1 MRLRILSLIFTFC
14 FASQVFAISPLTTA
28 QQEQAQL
35 YGKSQ
40 AQLKLTEFLRPW
52 CSFEEGAASL
62 SETEE
67 CAYLYTRYLLIAND
81 AREKTLA
88 KQTVKIDVCQEIMD
102 SYADTLS
109 FSVKLYGNYEQFIK
123 GTGAEIVQNGKAIKP
138 FQNVIPEKA
147 VSFVSVGKNAYGA
160 QCYFY
165 FDETE
170 LDLTKPVILSVV
182 SGDGNTHQFFFDLTK
197 IK

>member
-1 MRLRILSLIFTFC
+1 MRLRILCFIFTFC
-14 FASQVFAISPLTTA
+14 FASQVFAVSPLTTA
-28 QQEQAQL
+28 QQQQAQL

-40 AQLKLTEFLRPW
+40 AQLKLIEFLRPW
-52 CSFEEGAASL
+52 CSFEEGASSL

-88 KQTVKIDVCQEIMD
+88 DQKVTAASCQEIMD

-109 FSVKLYGNYEQFIK
+109 FSVKLYGNYEQFVK
-123 GTGAEIVQNGKAIKP
+123 GTAAEIIQTGKAIKP

-170 LDLTKPVILSVV
+170 LDLTQPIILAVV
-182 SGDGNTHQFFFDLTK
+182 SGDGNTHQFYFDLAK